1 MIESV
6 KYENQLFMGDGFSSR
21 YYVYF
26 DISNKQIGMAK
37 NKEALSYNNVYQS
50 YSNLDDE
57 DIAFFDALK
66 WFTTNDLL
74 NKLYSLILR

>member
-1 MIESV
+1 
-6 KYENQLFMGDGFSSR
+6 MGDGFSSR

-66 WFTTNDLL
+66 
-74 NKLYSLILR
+74 